1 MLNIVTLNVIKEEEH
16 RGILGI
22 VDMLVSYA
30 CNHQTAEGENTVSVN
45 HFYVKLIVF
54 YLAVI
59 VFKTV
64 FFYPANNYLF

>member
-30 CNHQTAEGENTVSVN
+30 YNHQTAEGENTVSVN

-54 YLAVI
+54 YLAI